1 MSALFLF
8 LFQIV
13 DSKDEDIESGFKEMG
28 ILIFNKEL
36 TIIQNGLDFH
46 KNGKVNYSEFLGAM
60 ISSSHFENDEKLL
73 SVFNIFKESQKNK
86 NYITYERMS
95 KAAKALNLNVDEIEL
110 RKSLKNYEE
119 ELKFQDFKKIIED
132 DKEKEEKFDK
142 ESKKLKGLILLIL
155 KNIV

>member
-1 MSALFLF
+1 
-8 LFQIV
+8 
-13 DSKDEDIESGFKEMG
+13 
-28 ILIFNKEL
+28 
-36 TIIQNGLDFH
+36 
-46 KNGKVNYSEFLGAM
+46 M